1 MAVNPAKNLLI
12 FNGKDFSKY
21 KIRIFDLG
29 SGEMFIN
36 NIALTE
42 EINISKLKAGVYG
55 YNIYD
60 NAGYEQ
66 NGKVIIKD

>member
-1 MAVNPAKNLLI
+1 MVVNPAKNILI
-12 FNGKDFSKY
+12 FKGKDFSKY
-21 KIRIFDLG
+21 KIRVFDLS
-29 SGEMFIN
+29 SGQMFVN
-36 NIALTE
+36 NITLSE

-55 YNIYD
+55 YNIND

>member
-1 MAVNPAKNLLI
+1 
-12 FNGKDFSKY
+12 
-21 KIRIFDLG
+21 
-29 SGEMFIN
+29 MFVN
-36 NIALTE
+36 NITLSE